1 MRKIGNALD
10 ARNMR
15 STRDTRDGRSARD
28 TRNGQAAVRFLSLS
42 SIFFLSFIG
51 VAVLILGAVG
61 ASQEKS
67 APQAAPPQQEPPA
80 VLKVTTRLVTVDV
93 VARDRHGNAVR
104 DLTADDF
111 QIIEQASGHK
121 SEQQIAS
128 FRLLDR
134 AMAKAPDAEKAAL
147 KLPAGVYTNLV
158 TTKNLSAPP
167 TILLVDG
174 LNTDA
179 TSQVQVRQK
188 MVRLLASAPSDV
200 PMAVFLLGRELRL
213 LQSFTTDTK
222 LLKAAAERA
231 MTQEATNLQ
240 IKDARDDTFSNSSLL
255 EQMAGAE
262 DQSDTPGGPPQ
273 SGGGQGSAA
282 GGNSDALLAMKAL
295 YLQRFEREQYADSMD
310 IRVKMTLDA
319 LRVIARHVSGY
330 PGRKNLIWL
339 SSAFPLAITPDANL
353 TMVARF
359 SGMRNYSSEM
369 TAVASAMTDAQVAVY
384 PVDARGMETQALFD
398 PESRGKLNP
407 FSEGATLNR
416 ESNVRFT
423 SQESMYDLAKQTGG
437 KVCLNNN
444 DLSECVKRAI
454 DDSSSYYELA
464 YYPTDRNWHGEF
476 RKISVKT
483 ARPGVQLSFREGYF
497 AREADA
503 TITAKDAKDTDTHV
517 SQAACND
524 FLTATSILVEASA
537 LPPDQPGQTKYF
549 IVIDPNAVS
558 IGPPEGGVRNVQIE
572 LATCMFNARGLPL
585 QYNRQSI
592 GQKLTEAEYQSI
604 KAHGIS
610 HTISFVPK
618 PETARVRLLV
628 CDSRTGM
635 IGSVDLPY
643 PAQVISTA
651 SAKPEKGADEAAKA
665 AGQTA
670 PPPQASPHTV
680 KFHGNGGR
688 NGNLEWN
695 AERIMYSGDMQPE
708 ASAKALFDS
717 LWAKSYTCESGRL
730 VSVKDKTT
738 PAPQPLHFRADDSHS
753 AEVYLNADDGVRY
766 SGNVA
771 IDSSVKPF
779 FEALRSLYQCKAPV
793 ASSTPK

>member
-1 MRKIGNALD
+1 MKV
-10 ARNMR
+10 
-15 STRDTRDGRSARD
+15 SCSPT
-28 TRNGQAAVRFLSLS
+28 TRNAVRF
-42 SIFFLSFIG
+42 FF
-51 VAVLILGAVG
+51 VATLLLYLCATAV
-61 ASQEKS
+61 SQEKNQ
-67 APQAAPPQQEPPA
+67 PQTPPSQQEPPA

-93 VARDRHGNAVR
+93 VARDRHGNPVR
-104 DLTADDF
+104 DLTANDF
-111 QIIEQASGHK
+111 QITEQAGSHK
-121 SEQQIAS
+121 GQQQIAS

-134 AMAKAPDAEKAAL
+134 ALAKAPDPERAAL
-147 KLPAGVYTNLV
+147 QLPAGVYTNLV
-158 TTKNLSAPP
+158 TAKSLSAPP

-174 LNTDA
+174 LNADA
-179 TSQVQVRQK
+179 TTQLQVRQK

-213 LQSFTTDTK
+213 LQSFTTDAK
-222 LLKAAAERA
+222 LLRAAAERA

-240 IKDARDDTFSNSSLL
+240 AKDPRDDTSSHSSLL

-262 DQSDTPGGPPQ
+262 GQSDIPGGPPAPQ
-273 SGGGQGSAA
+273 SGSQGSTG
-282 GGNSDALLAMKAL
+282 GGNSDALLAMRAL
-295 YLQRFEREQYADSMD
+295 QLQRFEREQYAESMD
-310 IRVKMTLDA
+310 IRVKLTLDA

-353 TMVARF
+353 TMVAKF
-359 SGMRNYSSEM
+359 SGIRNYSDDM
-369 TAVASAMTDAQVAVY
+369 TAVASALTDAQIAVY
-384 PVDARGMETQALFD
+384 PVDPRGMETQALFD
-398 PESRGKLNP
+398 PSSRGRLNP

-416 ESNVRFT
+416 ESNVRFS
-423 SQESMYDLAKQTGG
+423 SQESMQNLAEQTGG

-454 DDSSSYYELA
+454 DDSSSYYELT
-464 YYPTDRNWHGEF
+464 YYPADANWHGEF
-476 RKISVKT
+476 RRISVKT
-483 ARPGVQLSFREGYF
+483 TRPGVQLSFREGYF

-549 IVIDPNAVS
+549 LVIDPNALS
-558 IGPPEGGVRNVQIE
+558 FGPPEGGVRRVQIE

-592 GQKLTEAEYQSI
+592 GQKLTETEYQSM

-628 CDSRTGM
+628 CDTRTGM

-643 PAQVISTA
+643 PAQIISA
-651 SAKPEKGADEAAKA
+651 SSAKPEKGADEAAKA
-665 AGQTA
+665 SGQT
-670 PPPQASPHTV
+670 PPAPQASPHV
-680 KFHGNGGR
+680 IKFHGNEGR
-688 NGNLEWN
+688 NGILEWN
-695 AERIMYSGDMQPE
+695 PERIIYSGDMQPE

-730 VSVKDKTT
+730 LSVSDKTT

-753 AEVYLNADDGVRY
+753 AEVYLDAQDGVRY
-766 SGNVA
+766 SGSLAVDA
-771 IDSSVKPF
+771 SVKPF
-779 FEALRSLYQCKAPV
+779 FEALRSLYQCKNPAV
-793 ASSTPK
+793 ASTPK

>member
-1 MRKIGNALD
+1 MKISCFPT
-10 ARNMR
+10 ARN
-15 STRDTRDGRSARD
+15 
-28 TRNGQAAVRFLSLS
+28 AVRFFS
-42 SIFFLSFIG
+42 
-51 VAVLILGAVG
+51 VATLLLYLCATAV
-61 ASQEKS
+61 SQEKNQ
-67 APQAAPPQQEPPA
+67 PQTPPSQQEPPA

-93 VARDRHGNAVR
+93 VARDRHGNPVR
-104 DLTADDF
+104 DLTANDF
-111 QIIEQASGHK
+111 QITEQAGSHK
-121 SEQQIAS
+121 GQQQIAS

-134 AMAKAPDAEKAAL
+134 ALAKAPDPERAAL
-147 KLPAGVYTNLV
+147 QLPAGVYTNLV
-158 TTKNLSAPP
+158 TAKSLSAPP

-174 LNTDA
+174 LNADA
-179 TSQVQVRQK
+179 TTQLQVRQK

-213 LQSFTTDTK
+213 LQSFTTDAK
-222 LLKAAAERA
+222 LLRAAAERA

-240 IKDARDDTFSNSSLL
+240 AKDARDDTSSHSSLL

-262 DQSDTPGGPPQ
+262 GQSDVPGGPPAPQ
-273 SGGGQGSAA
+273 SGSQGSTG
-282 GGNSDALLAMKAL
+282 GGNSDALLAMRAL
-295 YLQRFEREQYADSMD
+295 QLQRFEREQYAESMD
-310 IRVKMTLDA
+310 IRVKLTLDA
-319 LRVIARHVSGY
+319 LRVMARHVSGY

-353 TMVARF
+353 TMVAKF
-359 SGMRNYSSEM
+359 SGIRNYSDDM
-369 TAVASAMTDAQVAVY
+369 TAVASALTDAQIAVY
-384 PVDARGMETQALFD
+384 PVDPRGMETQALFD
-398 PESRGKLNP
+398 PASRGRLNP

-416 ESNVRFT
+416 ESNVRFS
-423 SQESMYDLAKQTGG
+423 SQESMQNLAEQTGG

-454 DDSSSYYELA
+454 DDSSSYYELT
-464 YYPTDRNWHGEF
+464 YYPADANWHGEF
-476 RKISVKT
+476 RRISVKT
-483 ARPGVQLSFREGYF
+483 TRPGVQLSFREGYF

-549 IVIDPNAVS
+549 LVIDPNALS
-558 IGPPEGGVRNVQIE
+558 FGPPEGGVRRVQIE

-592 GQKLTEAEYQSI
+592 GQKLTETEYQSM

-628 CDSRTGM
+628 CDTRTGM

-643 PAQVISTA
+643 PAQIISA
-651 SAKPEKGADEAAKA
+651 SSGKPEKGADEAAKA
-665 AGQTA
+665 PGQT
-670 PPPQASPHTV
+670 PPAPQASPHV
-680 KFHGNGGR
+680 IKFHGNEGR
-688 NGNLEWN
+688 NGILEWN
-695 AERIMYSGDMQPE
+695 PERIIYSGDMQPE

-730 VSVKDKTT
+730 LSVSDKTT

-753 AEVYLNADDGVRY
+753 AEVYLDAQDGVRY
-766 SGNVA
+766 SGSLAVDA
-771 IDSSVKPF
+771 SVKPF
-779 FEALRSLYQCKAPV
+779 FEALRSLYQCKNPAV
-793 ASSTPK
+793 ASTPK